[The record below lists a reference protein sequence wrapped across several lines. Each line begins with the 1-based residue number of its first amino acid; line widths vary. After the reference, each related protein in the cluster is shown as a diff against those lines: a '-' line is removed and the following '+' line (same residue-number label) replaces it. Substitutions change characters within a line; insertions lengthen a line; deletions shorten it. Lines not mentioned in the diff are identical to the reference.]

1 MNEDK
6 NIVGLWKSQPLSES
20 ELDMQLV
27 IDQAQRFQRKVR
39 VRNLTEYL
47 ACGGLVVWG
56 VAVPLRSAAPPLMK
70 AGIVLIALG
79 ALAVAAILRLRGH
92 AARHEPPL
100 AAPTREAL
108 SWHRSELI
116 RQRNLL
122 RAAPLWYLGPFLPGV
137 ATTLVGAWLAAPG
150 QGLPVAL
157 TAALVALV
165 FAAVALL
172 NRRASSKLDEQIEKL
187 GQGLEG

>member
-1 MNEDK
+1 MNEDQNLINVWK
-6 NIVGLWKSQPLSES
+6 NQPLSES

-27 IDQAQRFQRKVR
+27 IHQAQKFQRKIR
-39 VRNLTEYL
+39 FRNLTEYL
-47 ACGGLVVWG
+47 ACGGLVVWAAS
-56 VAVPLRSAAPPLMK
+56 VALRSAAPPVMR

-79 ALAVAAILRLRGH
+79 GLAVAAILRLRGH
-92 AARHEPPL
+92 AASHELPL

-116 RQRNLL
+116 RQRDLL
-122 RAAPLWYLGPFLPGV
+122 RAVPLWYLGPFVPGV

-157 TAALVALV
+157 TAALVAVV

-172 NRRASSKLDEQIEKL
+172 NRRASSKLDEQIAKL
-187 GQGLEG
+187 EQGLEG